1 MKGILLQNDVRSSL
15 RRALCLTLI
24 VSAAFVASRAQ
35 SPEMATAQNRIE
47 RARSLAVVGNFT
59 AAATELEAVRAET
72 TDDAA
77 RDVASILLM
86 GVYIKQSNYT
96 RADALLDGNFKAR
109 TKDNDNTTRAYFTL
123 AGQLINGVRSRLD
136 GYREFGLNP
145 ASAELSAEARSDVDQ
160 LRVLLERV
168 VDQARQI
175 SDENA
180 RSGGTDARNMDA
192 TALIEDAAAVRLAL
206 ARDVRE
212 RTQWQRE
219 VAEARQRLVGSGNGA
234 AKMSRASANRAAAA
248 TAPTVLASANR
259 TTPPA
264 TATNS
269 NAPATSAPAATNN
282 PNGSN
287 ANTGNAA
294 AAAPASTASSSPPQQ
309 NPSNANN
316 ANRPATQNASGT
328 PVAVGSLV
336 EKATQRVSP
345 NYPATARSL
354 RVSGVVM
361 VHVVVNE
368 QGAVEKVERMV
379 GPNLLQPAAAD
390 AARRWK
396 FRPTLIEGQPV
407 RVAGY
412 ISFNFAL

>member
-1 MKGILLQNDVRSSL
+1 M
-15 RRALCLTLI
+15 I
-24 VSAAFVASRAQ
+24 VAAVIVAAHAQ

-72 TDDAA
+72 TDDAT
-77 RDVASILLM
+77 RDVAGILLM

-109 TKDNDNTTRAYFTL
+109 AKDNENATRAYFTL

-168 VDQARQI
+168 VEQARQM
-175 SDENA
+175 SDDNA
-180 RSGGTDARNMDA
+180 RNGGANAQNMDA
-192 TALIEDAAAVRLAL
+192 TALIEDASAVRLAL
-206 ARDVRE
+206 ARDARE

-234 AKMSRASANRAAAA
+234 ARAIRASANRATVAA
-248 TAPTVLASANR
+248 APTVLASANR

-264 TATNS
+264 ATDS
-269 NAPATSAPAATNN
+269 NTPAGNSAPPAAAATNN
-282 PNGSN
+282 PNTSD
-287 ANTGNAA
+287 ARTGNAA
-294 AAAPASTASSSPPQQ
+294 SAPASTAASPSSSPPQQ
-309 NPSNANN
+309 NTANANN
-316 ANRPATQNASGT
+316 ANSPATQSASGA
-328 PVAVGSLV
+328 PVAVGSLI

-345 NYPATARSL
+345 NYPPTARSL

-396 FRPTLIEGQPV
+396 FRPTLVEGQPV
-407 RVAGY
+407 LVAGY